1 MLACFFNETSMK
13 RIDTFFLFI
22 TGIWL
27 FYACLNDP
35 EMPDIINGS
44 EPVIQIDTIMD
55 IKANSLKIHAS
66 ITDQGG
72 LPVSEKGFSWTDDK
86 GNTGNLPVVG
96 KKEGGLIR
104 LDTIIAGLEK
114 ETVYTFTAY
123 AENGIGK
130 GLSASKTEQ
139 TGNGLG
145 LVRTLK
151 PDSIRGTSVW
161 AGGLIL
167 DKGEGE
173 ITERGIY
180 FYKNEE
186 MKEMGSKRPFLLSQA
201 DSFVFKLDSL
211 MPNTTYYIKAYAM
224 NAFGTFSQSNGETFR
239 TSDGKPSIALFQI
252 TGTGFVDAS
261 FNVEIEDEGDS
272 LVTVRGV
279 CWSEAPKSYPTI
291 QDDTIVVNSGDK
303 SFSGSIKGLKSYTK
317 YYARAFATN
326 AFGTEYSSNVA
337 EFTTENNMPEVET
350 GEVVFIKDGTAMVRG
365 NIKKIG
371 MGAIDI
377 FGFCYSTSPN
387 PTISNKV
394 TIIPNEGQIEGPF
407 TGSII
412 ELKGNATYYVK
423 AFLRNTSG
431 LTAYGEEITV
441 NTAPIFTQMASFT
454 GVRLPNSSAS
464 FSIDPIGYMAGG
476 DLGAKYTNELVAYN
490 SIDNRWDNLEPMQ
503 GGADSERIGQTA
515 VAVNGVAY
523 VLGGV
528 NKAGKRTNNLY
539 RYYPAYNRWETV
551 TAPSGPDSL
560 RSATGCSTGYDAY
573 FIGGR
578 RDTVMDEVWRFNTS
592 ALSWT
597 QMENFPVKQYS
608 GIAVTIDGAV
618 YAGLGL
624 TNLSGTTSHKR
635 LWKSTDNLNS
645 WTELAPLSTGG
656 IVRGAV
662 VYNNSIYVVDNT
674 ASLWMYNIAENTWY
688 EKSELPPTHF
698 RGDAQ
703 HCMFLLNEK
712 IYIGLGSSNTTLYQY
727 NPAWDN

>member
-1 MLACFFNETSMK
+1 MK
-13 RIDTFFLFI
+13 RIEALFLFI
-22 TGIWL
+22 TGICL
-27 FYACLNDP
+27 FYGCLNDP

-55 IKANSLKIHAS
+55 VKANSLNIRAS
-66 ITDQGG
+66 ITRQGG
-72 LPVSEKGFSWTDDK
+72 SPVSGKGFSWTDGK
-86 GNTGNLPVVG
+86 GDTGSMPVAG
-96 KKEGGLIR
+96 KKEGSIIR
-104 LDTIIAGLEK
+104 LDTIITGLEK
-114 ETVYTFTAY
+114 ETTYTFTAY

-130 GLSASKTEQ
+130 GVSNSKTEQ

-161 AGGLIL
+161 VGGVIL
-167 DKGEGE
+167 DRGEGE
-173 ITERGIY
+173 ITERGIC
-180 FYKNEE
+180 FYKN
-186 MKEMGSKRPFLLSQA
+186 KEMREVDSRRPFLLSQA

-211 MPNTTYYIKAYAM
+211 KPNTTYYIKAYAT
-224 NAFGTFSQSNGETFR
+224 NAFGTFSQSGGETFQ
-239 TSDGKPSIALFQI
+239 TSDGKPSIALFRI
-252 TGTGFVDAS
+252 TGTGFVDAT
-261 FNVEIEDEGDS
+261 FNAEIEDEGDS

-291 QDDTIVVNSGDK
+291 QDDTVVVSSGDK
-303 SFSGSIKGLKSYTK
+303 SFSGSIKGLKSYTT

-326 AFGTEYSSNVA
+326 SFGTEYSSNVA

-350 GEVVFIKDGTAMVRG
+350 GEIMFIKDGTAMIKG
-365 NIKKIG
+365 DIKKTG

-387 PTISNKV
+387 PTISGKS
-394 TIIPNEGQIEGPF
+394 TIIPNEGQIEGSF
-407 TGSII
+407 SGSII
-412 ELKGNATYYVK
+412 GLKGNATYYVK
-423 AFLRNTSG
+423 AYLRNTSG
-431 LTAYGEEITV
+431 FTAYGKQIIV
-441 NTAPIFTQMASFT
+441 NTDPIFIQMASFT
-454 GVRLPNSSAS
+454 GVRQPNSSAS
-464 FSIDPIGYMAGG
+464 FAIDPIGYMVGG
-476 DLGAKYTNELVAYN
+476 DLGAKYTNELMAYN
-490 SIDNRWDNLEPMQ
+490 SIDNRWDNLEPMP
-503 GGADSERIGQTA
+503 GADSERIGQTA

-528 NKAGKRTNNLY
+528 NKAGKRTNSLY
-539 RYYPAYNRWETV
+539 RYYPAYNRWESV

-560 RSATGCSTGYDAY
+560 RSAAGCSIGNDVY

-578 RDTVMDEVWRFNTS
+578 RDTVMDEVWSFSTS
-592 ALSWT
+592 GLSWT
-597 QMENFPVKQYS
+597 RMANFPVKQYS
-608 GIAVTIDGAV
+608 GIAVTINGVV

-624 TNLSGTTSHKR
+624 TNLSGTASHNR
-635 LWKSTDNLNS
+635 LWKSADNLNS
-645 WTELAPLSTGG
+645 WTELAPFSNGR

-674 ASLWMYNIAENTWY
+674 ASLWMYNIEENTWY

-727 NPAWDN
+727 SPAWDN

>member
-1 MLACFFNETSMK
+1 MK

-22 TGIWL
+22 AGSCL
-27 FYACLNDP
+27 FYGCLNEKDL
-35 EMPDIINGS
+35 PDIINGS

-55 IKANSLKIHAS
+55 VKANSLKIQAS
-66 ITDQGG
+66 ITKQGG
-72 LPVSEKGFSWTDDK
+72 SPVSGKGFSWTDGK
-86 GNTGNLPVVG
+86 GNTGSMPVAG
-96 KKEGGLIR
+96 KKEGSVIR
-104 LDTIIAGLEK
+104 LDTIISGLET
-114 ETVYTFTAY
+114 ETTYTFTAY

-130 GLSASKTEQ
+130 GESNTKTGH

-145 LVRTLK
+145 LVRTLR
-151 PDSIRGTSVW
+151 PDSIRGTSAW
-161 AGGLIL
+161 AGGMIL

-173 ITERGIY
+173 IKERGIY
-180 FYKNEE
+180 FYKDRE
-186 MKEMGSKRPFLLSQA
+186 MTEIDFKRPFPSQA

-211 MPNTTYYIKAYAM
+211 KPSTTYYIKAYAA

-239 TSDGKPSIALFQI
+239 TISGKPSIASFQV
-252 TGTGFVDAS
+252 TGTGFVDAT
-261 FNVEIEDEGDS
+261 FTAEIGDEGDS

-291 QDDTIVVNSGDK
+291 QDDTVVVNSGDK
-303 SFSGSIKGLKSYTK
+303 SFSGSIKGLKSYAT

-326 AFGTEYSSNVA
+326 VFGTEYSDNVA
-337 EFTTENNMPEVET
+337 EFTTENNMPEIETVE
-350 GEVVFIKDGTAMVRG
+350 VSFVKDGTAMIKG

-377 FGFCYSTSPN
+377 FGFCYSTSQN
-387 PTISNKV
+387 PTISNRA
-394 TIIPNEGQIEGPF
+394 TIIPTDGQMEGPF
-407 TGSII
+407 SGSII
-412 ELKGNATYYVK
+412 GLRGNTTYYVR
-423 AFLRNTSG
+423 AYLRNTSG
-431 LTAYGEEITV
+431 LIAYGEQIIVHTD
-441 NTAPIFTQMASFT
+441 PIFTQMASFT
-454 GVRLPNSSAS
+454 GVRLPNSGAS
-464 FSIDPIGYMAGG
+464 FSIDPIGYMVGG

-490 SIDNRWDNLEPMQ
+490 SIDNRWDNLEPMP
-503 GGADSERIGQTA
+503 GADSERIGQTA

-528 NKAGKRTNNLY
+528 NKAGKRTNSLY
-539 RYYPAYNRWETV
+539 RYYPTYNRWESV

-560 RSATGCSTGYDAY
+560 RSATGCSIGGDAY

-578 RDTVMDEVWRFNTS
+578 RDTVMDEVWRFSTTGS
-592 ALSWT
+592 SWT
-597 QMENFPVKQYS
+597 QMDDFPVKQYS
-608 GIAVTIDGAV
+608 GIAVTINSVV

-645 WTELAPLSTGG
+645 WTELSPLSTGG

-674 ASLWMYNIAENTWY
+674 ASLWMYNIAEDIWY
-688 EKSELPPTHF
+688 EKAKLPPTHF

-703 HCMFLLNEK
+703 HCMFLLNDK

-727 NPAWDN
+727 NPTWDN